1 MSTNQRENERM
12 ERKLAKKRKRQK
24 IAWIAIIL
32 VIIALLVM
40 KLCEIDFSS
49 IGDKSESSV
58 SVTGG
63 GAFPFKLQSGEDLG
77 FGVFS
82 DNIYALN
89 GSAFTVIGEADGREL
104 LSVEHG
110 YANPIVET
118 AGSYCVL
125 YDQGSGAYMLCS
137 KKNQIYENKSD
148 NSILCADVSDSGCVL
163 LCTTSDTA
171 RCVIKLYNKSLDEKF
186 SYDIADGFVTSVA
199 VDGRGSRIAFA
210 VVSSE
215 NARFKT
221 TVYTMNTDDEAPR
234 AQFVYSSSVLDLEF
248 KSTDLY
254 IVGTDFVSTVSS
266 LKNETKVFEEGNVS
280 TVSHCFNS
288 SGNLVYAYTDYEGAG
303 ETSVAYV
310 KPSGNVTAVTVIS
323 GRVKDIT
330 ASSSRVSVLTDSSV
344 FSYKISSGEQLQSFE
359 VDDSYTSI
367 QQMSSKIFAKRGTN
381 IELIQE

>member
-49 IGDKSESSV
+49 IGDKSNSPV
-58 SVTGG
+58 SVTGEE
-63 GAFPFKLQSGEDLG
+63 AFPFELESGEDFG

-89 GSAFTVIGEADGREL
+89 ADAFTVIGEADGREL

-148 NSILCADVSDSGCVL
+148 NSILCADVSDSGSVL

-171 RCVIKLYNKSLDEKF
+171 RCVIKLYNTSLDEKF

-266 LKNETKVFEEGNVS
+266 LKNETKVFEEGSVS

-303 ETSVAYV
+303 ETSLVCV
-310 KPSGNVTAVTVIS
+310 KPSGNVTEITVVS

-330 ASSSRVSVLTDSSV
+330 ASSSRLSALTDSGII
-344 FSYKISSGEQLQSFE
+344 SYKISSGEQLQAFE

-367 QQMSSKIFAKRGTN
+367 QQMSSKIFAKHGTN